1 MSNYWTLEIGHWTL
15 DIEVGNKRMLFN
27 LMANLQFLKS

>member
-1 MSNYWTLEIGHWTL
+1 MSNYWTLEIRNWTL

-27 LMANLQFLKS
+27 QIANLQLGK

>member
-1 MSNYWTLEIGHWTL
+1 MNEQLLDIGHWTL

-27 LMANLQFLKS
+27 QIANLQFGK